1 MFVTND
7 LADDDVARAAEE
19 VRRLY
24 PAVYRRF
31 HVRRQHL
38 PGTDLTPRMLGLLRH
53 LAAAG
58 PLTIGEQAR
67 HLGLS
72 AATVTELLD
81 RLESRRLVE
90 RMRDERDRRRV
101 FVWLTSE
108 GRRRAAAHPEVRES
122 GLLASALARMGSTDR
137 ARLIAGLRAL
147 LDAADAVD
155 GAPSNLGNTTT
166 GG

>member
-1 MFVTND
+1 MFVTNEISTEIEVT
-7 LADDDVARAAEE
+7 ADV
-19 VRRLY
+19 VRQLY

-38 PGTDLTPRMLGLLRH
+38 PGSDLTPRMLGLLRH

-67 HLGLS
+67 HLGLT
-72 AATVTELLD
+72 AATVTELVD
-81 RLESRRLVE
+81 RLEARRLVE

-108 GRRRAAAHPEVRES
+108 GRRRAAGHPEVLET
-122 GLLASALARMGSTDR
+122 GLLASAVARMGHGER
-137 ARLIAGLRAL
+137 AHLIAGLRAL
-147 LDAADAVD
+147 LDAADAVEAR
-155 GAPSNLGNTTT
+155 APSLT
-166 GG
+166 

>member
-1 MFVTND
+1 MFVTNQPP
-7 LADDDVARAAEE
+7 DDEITTAAEE

-31 HVRRQHL
+31 HARRQHL
-38 PGTDLTPRMLGLLRH
+38 PGSDLTPRMLGVLRH
-53 LAAAG
+53 LAAVG
-58 PLTIGEQAR
+58 PLTIGEQANQF
-67 HLGLS
+67 GLR
-72 AATVTELLD
+72 AATVTELVD

-90 RMRDERDRRRV
+90 RMHDERDRRRV

-108 GRRRAAAHPEVRES
+108 GRRRAAGYPEVLETS
-122 GLLASALARMGSTDR
+122 LLASALARMGNTDR

-147 LDAADAVD
+147 LDAADVVD
-155 GAPSNLGNTTT
+155 APPSNLGDTSM

>member
-1 MFVTND
+1 MSVTNQNP
-7 LADDDVARAAEE
+7 VVEIKKAAEE
-19 VRRLY
+19 VGRLY

-38 PGTDLTPRMLGLLRH
+38 PGSDITPRMLGLLRH

-58 PLTIGEQAR
+58 PLTIGEQAQ
-67 HLGLS
+67 HVGLTP
-72 AATVTELLD
+72 ATVTELVD
-81 RLESRRLVE
+81 RLEARRLVE

-108 GRRRAAAHPEVRES
+108 GRRRATSHPEVLEGS
-122 GLLASALARMGSTDR
+122 LLASALARMGGSDR
-137 ARLIAGLRAL
+137 TALVKGLRAL

-155 GAPSNLGNTTT
+155 AAPPPRPTPLWAG
-166 GG
+166 